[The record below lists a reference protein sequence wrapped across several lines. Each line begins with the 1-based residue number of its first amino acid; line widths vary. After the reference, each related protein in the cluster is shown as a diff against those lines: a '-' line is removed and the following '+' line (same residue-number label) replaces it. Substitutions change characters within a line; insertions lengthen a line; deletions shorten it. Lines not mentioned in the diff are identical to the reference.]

1 MHGPS
6 AHEKKTS
13 TWGKEKGCLRKAA
26 SSIPPIR
33 LPFRRISLAFREIYR
48 RQVQL
53 LIRVLP
59 SIAEEACFALKGG
72 TAINLFVRDMPRLSV
87 DIDLSYLPVHPRAES
102 LAAIDAALRRIAD
115 RIRTSIPGAQ
125 VAQTALLPE
134 NAVYKLL
141 ARAGG
146 VQVKIEVTPV
156 LRGCVYDPELRA
168 VSPSVEEAFGFAE
181 TRVVSLA
188 DLYAGKMGAGLDR
201 QHPRDFFD
209 IRGLLANEG
218 ISEPLRRAFL
228 VYLLSHNRP
237 LFEVLSPRIKS
248 LQAEFRRGFLGMT
261 PEPVP
266 LKALIDARE
275 ALIAVAVRQMPDPH
289 RRFLLSFEQ
298 GKPNWPLLALPGA
311 AGLPAVRWRQDNLD
325 KLSSAQ
331 RAKLASRLQAVLQNS
346 KKK

>member
-1 MHGPS
+1 LG
-6 AHEKKTS
+6 
-13 TWGKEKGCLRKAA
+13 
-26 SSIPPIR
+26 
-33 LPFRRISLAFREIYR
+33 FREVYR

-72 TAINLFVRDMPRLSV
+72 PAINLFVRDMPRLSA
-87 DIDLSYLPVHPRAES
+87 DIDLTYLPVQPRAES
-102 LAAIDAALRRIAD
+102 LAAIDAAMKRIAD
-115 RIRTSIPGAQ
+115 RIRTTIPGAQ
-125 VAQTALLPE
+125 VAQTALRPE
-134 NAVYKLL
+134 NTVYKLL
-141 ARAGG
+141 ARADG
-146 VQVKIEVTPV
+146 VQIKIEVTPV

-168 VSPSVEEAFGFAE
+168 VSPFVEEAFGFAE
-181 TRVVSLA
+181 AHIVSFA
-188 DLYAGKMGAGLDR
+188 DLYAGKMVAALDR

-237 LFEVLSPRIKS
+237 LFEVLSPRKKS

-266 LKALIDARE
+266 LKALTDSRE
-275 ALIAVAVRQMPDPH
+275 TLINVAVRQMPDPH
-289 RRFLLSFEQ
+289 RQFLLSFEQ
-298 GKPNWPLLALPGA
+298 GKPDWNLLALPGA
-311 AGLPAVRWRQDNLD
+311 AELPAVRWRQENLG
-325 KLSSAQ
+325 KLSSTQ
-331 RAKLASRLQAVLQNS
+331 RAKLVSRLEAVLQES